1 MTQLYYYSKDPD
13 GEAGIMAGIAQT
25 EPVFDIINVFK
36 ITPTA
41 PQVTTTHAVVVSLAL
56 LELLRLLVQF
66 RPRNPSG

>member
-1 MTQLYYYSKDPD
+1 
-13 GEAGIMAGIAQT
+13 MAGIAQT